1 MNQKVKI
8 AKVSMGVLAV
18 LVLIGFMSSCEK
30 YTFTPPTINPND
42 SVHFAT
48 EIQPIFSSTASTPC
62 INCHNGAITPDLRA
76 GKSYDALTTHGMITP
91 PATTSILYMQVISA
105 GHTARTSDIQKQKIF
120 VWINQGA
127 HNN

>member
-8 AKVSMGVLAV
+8 AKVSLGVLV
-18 LVLIGFMSSCEK
+18 MLMLIGFLSSCEK
-30 YTFTPPTINPND
+30 YAYTPPTINPND

-48 EIQPIFSSTASTPC
+48 DIQPIFNNPC

-76 GKSYDALTTHGMITP
+76 GSSYNALSTHGMITP

-105 GHTARTSDIQKQKIF
+105 SHTARTSDIQKQKIY
-120 VWINQGA
+120 VWINLGA